1 MHVADGQMPNL
12 FLELQ
17 DSDGSHETTP
27 ALLGEPEALEFMLN
41 AEITAASLIP
51 WGSNY
56 SFAVAMAGDDV
67 THLAIYKPR
76 AGETPLHD
84 FRHGTLFKREIASY
98 LLSRWLG
105 WDIVPPTIEREG
117 PHGIG
122 SLQLYVQ
129 PDDDIEDPHEFWGS
143 RSLENERLV
152 LFDHLSNNADRKLS
166 HCLLDSVGKVWG
178 IDHGLTFNEAPKLRT
193 VLWQFSG
200 IAMSNA
206 LRNDLIRIV
215 DEQAAIEDELRPY
228 LSWREMAAFQS
239 RAEQLLI
246 SGCYP
251 QLNPYRNIPYGWW

>member
-1 MHVADGQMPNL
+1 MPNL

-17 DSDGSHETTP
+17 GSDGSLESTP
-27 ALLGEPEALEFMLN
+27 VPLGEQEALEFMRE

-56 SFAVAMAGDDV
+56 SFAVAMAGEHL

-76 AGETPLHD
+76 AGEAPLHD
-84 FRHGTLFKREIASY
+84 FRQGTLYKREIASY

-105 WDIVPPTIEREG
+105 WDIVPPTIERQG
-117 PHGIG
+117 PHGVG

-129 PDDDIEDPHEFWGS
+129 PNDDIDDPESFWGE
-143 RSLENERLV
+143 RSIENERLV
-152 LFDHLSNNADRKLS
+152 LFDHIANNADRKLS
-166 HCLLDSVGKVWG
+166 HCLLDSIGRVWG

-193 VLWQFSG
+193 VQWQFSG
-200 IAMSNA
+200 QPISDA
-206 LRNDLIRIV
+206 LRDDLIRLV
-215 DEQAAIEDELRPY
+215 EEGTVVESVLSPY
-228 LSWREMAAFQS
+228 LSARELQAFQ
-239 RAEQLLI
+239 RRVEHLLI

>member
-1 MHVADGQMPNL
+1 MPNL

-17 DSDGSHETTP
+17 GSDGSRESTP
-27 ALLGEPEALEFMLN
+27 VPLGEAEALDFMLS

-56 SFAVAMAGDDV
+56 SFAVAMAGEAA

-76 AGETPLHD
+76 AGEAPLHD
-84 FRHGTLFKREIASY
+84 FRQGTLYKREIASY

-105 WDIVPPTIEREG
+105 WDIVPPTIAREG

-129 PDDDIEDPHEFWGS
+129 PGEDIEDPELFWGE
-143 RSLENERLV
+143 RSLDNERLV
-152 LFDHLSNNADRKLS
+152 LFDHITNNADRKLS
-166 HCLLDSVGKVWG
+166 HCLQDSIGKVWG

-200 IAMSNA
+200 FAISDS
-206 LRNDLIRIV
+206 LRCDLIRIV
-215 DEQAAIEDELRPY
+215 EEQAGVEDALRPY
-228 LSWREMAAFQS
+228 LSVREMHAFHA
-239 RAEQLLI
+239 RVEQLLI
-246 SGCYP
+246 TGCYP
-251 QLNPYRNIPYGWW
+251 HLNPYRNIPYGWW

>member
-1 MHVADGQMPNL
+1 MPNL

-17 DSDGSHETTP
+17 GSDGSLESTP
-27 ALLGEPEALEFMLN
+27 APLGELEALAFMRD

-56 SFAVAMAGDDV
+56 SFAVAMAGEHV

-76 AGETPLHD
+76 AGEAPLHD
-84 FRHGTLFKREIASY
+84 FRHGTLYKREIASY

-117 PHGIG
+117 PHGVG

-129 PDDDIEDPHEFWGS
+129 PNDDIDDPESFWGE
-143 RSLENERLV
+143 RSIDNERLV
-152 LFDHLSNNADRKLS
+152 LFDHITNNADRKLS
-166 HCLLDSVGKVWG
+166 HCLLDSIGKVWG

-193 VLWQFSG
+193 VQWQFSG
-200 IAMSNA
+200 HPISDS
-206 LRNDLIRIV
+206 LRDGLIRLV
-215 DEQAAIEDELRPY
+215 DEGTVVEAILSPY
-228 LSWREMAAFQS
+228 LSARELHAFQ
-239 RAEQLLI
+239 RRVEQLLI